1 MQRAYFSRHIPL
13 NALAKED
20 ADVICADIELFNKV
34 KRTAARRLPLQKN
47 TKKAQTVDL
56 RKKENAALRKSLPAS
71 LHIQLKRQFQINDYF
86 ANSAVQEANAAIRS
100 VKELKQYNLKRARD
114 EKKAVNRKLASKKRR
129 LKALER
135 VHQSLIRRS
144 KWQVKTNGKR
154 VPKPYTTLFET
165 YQNGVWQ
172 ILSFHKVVRTY
183 NNDYLFEV
191 QYLRPKI
198 KRLKHTISRLTQ
210 RLEKLT
216 CRTERIQKDSSV
228 HICFGSKAFFRKQD
242 TVYQADHKLWLKQYR
257 KRRNYS
263 MTISGRKDAKGGNY
277 VFRYNAETH
286 ELTYNPQTGKQPII
300 MKDVVFPYGQEMI
313 NQAVSLTRTNRQAV
327 AWRIERTHHSL
338 IIKCMVTSVPDAD
351 CNTDYSTGCIAMDTN
366 YDNLAVVELDGTGN
380 LLKHYIFPFNV
391 TGTSRQNEQQ
401 ISLAL
406 DKVVRLCE
414 KTNKPLAME
423 DLHMKS
429 RAPVYGS
436 KKRNRHISLFAAQK
450 VTTLMESKAY
460 RYHFALRAVD
470 PAYTSQIGKIKW
482 MRRYGITIHE
492 SAAFAIGRRAL
503 GLKEALPKWL
513 NQQLN
518 IQDFQNNTNLWKCV
532 YPITK
537 KITPKQRLEQQLV
550 MV

>member
-13 NALAKED
+13 KILSKKD

-34 KRTAARRLPLQKN
+34 KRTAARRLPLQKK
-47 TKKAQTVDL
+47 TKVVDL
-56 RKKENAALRKSLPAS
+56 RKKENAALRKSLPPS
-71 LHIQLKRQFQINDYF
+71 LHVQLKRQFKINDYF

-100 VKELKQYNLKRARD
+100 AKELKQFNLKRARD
-114 EKKAVNRKLASKKRR
+114 EKKAVSRKLASKKRR

-144 KWQVKTNGKR
+144 KWQVKTDGKR

-165 YQNGVWQ
+165 HQDDVWQ

-183 NNDYLFEV
+183 ENDYLFEV

-198 KRLKHTISRLTQ
+198 KQLKHTISRLTQ

-216 CRTERIQKDSSV
+216 CRVDRIQKDSSV
-228 HICFGSKAFFRKQD
+228 HICFGSKALFHKRD
-242 TVYQADHKLWLKQYR
+242 TVYQKDHKLWLKQFR
-257 KRRNYS
+257 KRRNYG

-277 VFRYNAETH
+277 VFRYNPKTH
-286 ELTYNPQTGKQPII
+286 DLTYAPQTGEQPII
-300 MKDVVFPYGQEMI
+300 IPNVVFPYGQEVI
-313 NQAVSLTRTNRQAV
+313 DRAVNLSGSHRQAI
-327 AWRIERTHHSL
+327 AWRIEHTHNSL
-338 IIKCMVTSVPDAD
+338 IVKCMVTAVPDAD

-380 LLKHYIFPFNV
+380 LLKHYIFPFDIA
-391 TGTSRQNEQQ
+391 GTSGQNEQQ

-406 DKVVRLCE
+406 DKVINLCT
-414 KTNKPLAME
+414 KANKPFAME
-423 DLHMKS
+423 DLRMKS
-429 RAPVYGS
+429 RVPLYGT

-450 VTTLMESKAY
+450 VTTLMESKTYKHHLAI
-460 RYHFALRAVD
+460 RFVN

-482 MRRYGITIHE
+482 MRRYGMTIHE

-513 NQQLN
+513 NKQLN
-518 IQDFQNNTNLWKCV
+518 IHDFQNNTNLWKSA

-537 KITPKQRLEQQLV
+537 KITPKQRLEQ
-550 MV
+550 